1 MGVGSYV
8 PDYQKPNPETGMS
21 ENITPFWMVG
31 GTGVEVEVD
40 TETGKVNITRLI
52 TVGDAGKAL
61 NPGIVKRQLSGASIM
76 QMGFTLFEEMA
87 FDDGQVVNASLAD
100 YKIPGFWDIPEQ
112 SEVKIVEVPHH
123 NGPFGAKGVGET
135 GSLGLSPAVANAVQD
150 AIGVRI
156 YETPLTPERVL
167 RALCKQEGTEWEEM

>member
-1 MGVGSYV
+1 MGVGSYI
-8 PDYQKPNPETGMS
+8 PDYQKPNSETGRS

-31 GTGVEVEVD
+31 GTGVELEVD
-40 TETGKVNITRLI
+40 TETGKITITRLV

-87 FDDGQVVNASLAD
+87 FDEGQVVNASLAD
-100 YKIPGFWDIPEQ
+100 YKIPGFWDVPEQ
-112 SEVKIVEVPHH
+112 NDVQIVEVPHR
-123 NGPFGAKGVGET
+123 NGPFGAKGIGET
-135 GSLGLSPAVANAVQD
+135 GSLALSPAVANAVQD
-150 AIGVRI
+150 ATGVRI

-167 RALCKQEGTEWEEM
+167 RALRQQQRNEWEDD